1 MGDILVLAGVGVVV
15 FLAIR
20 SMRKSR
26 KKGGGCTGNCASC
39 GHCK

>member
-1 MGDILVLAGVGVVV
+1 MGDFLVLAVLGVVV
-15 FLAIR
+15 LLVIR
-20 SMRKSR
+20 SMHKTR